1 VHCSNKP
8 KYLQHRLER
17 EEIYKYLAELV
28 FKEWATKTE
37 TASLNSGDLKKAN
50 VKRKEKINGGIER
63 MDWGM
68 YRINGYFCNFLF
80 GHIQRDLGV

>member
-50 VKRKEKINGGIER
+50 VKRKENINGGR
-63 MDWGM
+63 
-68 YRINGYFCNFLF
+68 YRKNGLGNVPDKWLFL
-80 GHIQRDLGV
+80 